1 MRVRL
6 LLCLASVG
14 VGVPALCLGETCGPK
29 YTYAFSSLPSAGPRT
44 QGPAQASAEVQGL
57 FGPRPDHCE
66 AGGYQ
71 RFVEA
76 YRDFAREAMR
86 APARGGRDGLLW
98 LAIAAAERGPLR
110 VPAEEGRAAVTIY
123 RQVRSDLHAIADD
136 VGLNKTPLLQQ
147 LLDVF
152 DRMGPPQAMP
162 PVAAPAP
169 PPGSLVQTVRVPTT
183 PLPTWAVVA
192 LYEIRE
198 ALAQKNPAL
207 AQSKIEAILKWVD
220 AAP

>member
-1 MRVRL
+1 
-6 LLCLASVG
+6 LA
-14 VGVPALCLGETCGPK
+14 A
-29 YTYAFSSLPSAGPRT
+29 AGPRA
-44 QGPAQASAEVQGL
+44 QSQAQASAEVQGL
-57 FGPRPDHCE
+57 FGPRPDRCE

-71 RFVEA
+71 RFVEG

-86 APARGGRDGLLW
+86 APAKGGRDGLLR
-98 LAIAAAERGPLR
+98 LAIAAADRGPLQ
-110 VPAEEGRAAVTIY
+110 VPAEEGRMAVTLY

-147 LLDVF
+147 LLDTF
-152 DRMGPPQAMP
+152 DRMGPPQALQ
-162 PVAAPAP
+162 AAPPPPP

-183 PLPTWAVVA
+183 PMPTWAVVA

-207 AQSKIEAILKWVD
+207 AQEKIEAILKWID